1 MNSSTASTCSHVV
14 STLFLTM
21 TSIISLAAFIGN
33 FLVTVTFLKTPSLRT
48 STNYYIVNMA
58 ISDILCSCFN
68 LLLYTTEGMLTSR
81 VLITEPSASV
91 LCKLGMYSR
100 GVSQAVS
107 VLSLVLIAVD
117 RYIAIVFPLK
127 TAMVDQRTVRL
138 TLSVFTWIIPI
149 AFCCPFV
156 IYAKIITVD
165 DNTFCRL
172 LWNASSHTIFNVAG
186 FVAFY
191 CTPFVV
197 TIVLYTRIVKALR
210 KRPVTGDEMQDSVS
224 NKRRRQHQKITKI
237 LISIVVVFFVCWTPL
252 CIYLALKM
260 FYPDLFVQDHCQILL
275 ALFFYIFPSL
285 STAMNPLI
293 LFLFS
298 TNYREALANL
308 CPQSC
313 NRCRTSHRS
322 KNNRILPSHKT
333 HETSVHMTDQLE
345 RCQLGRI
352 FSINNRREFIY
363 DRFTHT
369 LQTKWSD
376 V

>member
-1 MNSSTASTCSHVV
+1 MNSSTGSPCSHVV
-14 STLFLTM
+14 STLFITI
-21 TSIISLAAFIGN
+21 TSIISLASFVGN

-68 LLLYTTEGMLTSR
+68 LLLYATEGMLTSR

-107 VLSLVLIAVD
+107 VLSLILIAVD

-127 TAMVDQRTVRL
+127 ASMVDQGTVRL

-149 AFCCPFV
+149 AFCCPYV
-156 IYAKIITVD
+156 IYAKVITVD

-172 LWNASSHTIFNVAG
+172 LWNASAHTIFNLAG
-186 FVAFY
+186 FVTFY

-197 TIVLYTRIVKALR
+197 MIVLYTRIVKALR
-210 KRPVTGDEMQDSVS
+210 KRPDTGDEIRDSVS

-298 TNYREALANL
+298 TNYHEALATL
-308 CPQSC
+308 CPQIC
-313 NRCRTSHRS
+313 KRGHTSHRS
-322 KNNRILPSHKT
+322 KSNRIAPLHKT
-333 HETSVHMTDQLE
+333 HETTFQMTE
-345 RCQLGRI
+345 
-352 FSINNRREFIY
+352 IN
-363 DRFTHT
+363 
-369 LQTKWSD
+369 
-376 V
+376 